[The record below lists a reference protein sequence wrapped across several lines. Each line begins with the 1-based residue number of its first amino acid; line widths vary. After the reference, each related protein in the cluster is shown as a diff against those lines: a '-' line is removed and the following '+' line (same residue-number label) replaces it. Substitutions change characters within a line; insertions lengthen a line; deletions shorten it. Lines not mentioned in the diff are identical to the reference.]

1 VSRDWSKRIAAT
13 RPEARLLL
21 ACAHASL
28 DAERVRQLRM
38 IAQDHLDWDWLLA
51 RARPHG
57 VAPLLR
63 RHLSSSCL
71 TAAPPHVL
79 ATLAARDRTDARRAL
94 RLTAE
99 LLRLLDLLAAHGIPA
114 VPLKGPAV
122 AAVLY
127 GDVSLRPFRDLDLLV
142 READVPGALALLGDQ
157 GYRRQET
164 FTPPQ
169 EAAVLRATR
178 HHFLARPDGDIVELH
193 WALGPDDLGFPQDLE
208 DLWAR
213 LAPVCVGGREVPA
226 LAPADL
232 LLFLCAHG
240 AKHLWQRLGWIADV
254 AELVRRAELDYDALA
269 ARARAAG
276 GGRVLRLGLFLA
288 WDLLDAPIPAWL
300 ARSLAAHR
308 SVTALGETVRRRLFA
323 DSPSDPSG
331 FELLRFHIRVRE
343 RLRDRVR
350 GAVRAVATPGVGD
363 WALVRLPDSLYP
375 LYYLVRPFRLAAKYA
390 RSI

>member
-1 VSRDWSKRIAAT
+1 VC
-13 RPEARLLL
+13 AR
-21 ACAHASL
+21 ASL
-28 DAERVRQLRM
+28 DAEHARGVRAL
-38 IAQDHLDWDWLLA
+38 AQDHLDWDWVLA

-57 VAPLLR
+57 AAPLLR
-63 RHLSSSCL
+63 RHLSSACPD
-71 TAAPPHVL
+71 AVPPRVL
-79 ATLAARDRTDARRAL
+79 GTLAACNRTDARRTL

-114 VPLKGPAV
+114 VPLKGPAL
-122 AAVLY
+122 AAALY

-276 GGRVLRLGLFLA
+276 GRRVLRLGLFLA
-288 WDLLDAPIPAWL
+288 WHLLDAPLPAPL
-300 ARSLAAHR
+300 ARSLAADR
-308 SVTALGETVRRRLFA
+308 SVMALAVMVRERLFRDPA
-323 DSPSDPSG
+323 SPPSG
-331 FELLRFHIRVRE
+331 LELLRFHTRARE
-343 RLRDRVR
+343 RLGDRVR
-350 GAVRAVATPGVGD
+350 GAVRAIATPGVGE
-363 WALVRLPDSLYP
+363 WALVRLPDRLYP
-375 LYYLVRPFRLAAKYA
+375 VYYVLRPLRLAGKYTA
-390 RSI
+390 RLWRSFSAHAFLRTARPRFG